1 MAKVL
6 PEKQILSQFMEKKLT
21 FAVAESCTGG
31 LIAQRITELPGAS
44 AVFPGGVV
52 CYTNEVKQRALGVRP
67 ETLDRFGAVSEPVA
81 MEMAEGIQRMT
92 GADFGVSVTG
102 LAGPGGDDRGN
113 PIGTVFVGLA
123 GAGGCRVHCLHL
135 HGTRQE
141 IREKCA
147 DHVISW
153 LSACASVK

>member
-1 MAKVL
+1 
-6 PEKQILSQFMEKKLT
+6 
-21 FAVAESCTGG
+21 
-31 LIAQRITELPGAS
+31 
-44 AVFPGGVV
+44 
-52 CYTNEVKQRALGVRP
+52 
-67 ETLDRFGAVSEPVA
+67 

-147 DHVISW
+147 DHVFSW